1 MLQPVTIRCWA
12 VFVLRNPSDL
22 QHSGPGSLDAFLR
35 CVVQGFTAMGMKMP
49 AQPDLVD
56 KVGDMGR
63 YPEQGRLDQAVTNAM
78 KKLQAKNKR
87 LDVAFFIIPR
97 KGAHLPRIPPPA
109 SSACPP
115 ACSSAAGASASPAEH
130 FHPLPRHVRMPA
142 QILHRHPPPCSHP
155 VRALSP
161 ATAPSHSYV

>member
-97 KGAHLPRIPPPA
+97 KGAHLPRTPPPLPQHA
-109 SSACPP
+109 HLPAHQLPGPRRHQQSTSILCHATRACRRRF
-115 ACSSAAGASASPAEH
+115 CIGT
-130 FHPLPRHVRMPA
+130 RR
-142 QILHRHPPPCSHP
+142 P
-155 VRALSP
+155 VVTSCAR
-161 ATAPSHSYV
+161 